1 MMATAVQ
8 ENGMRPLTN
17 GSFNHV
23 EKVEPVDNLE
33 NGETINETET
43 PNNSPPSMPVE
54 ESDAPREIDI
64 VIRNVVCS
72 FSVRC
77 HLNLREIA
85 LRGANVEY
93 KREHGMITMKLRN
106 PSTTASIWSSGKI
119 SCTGAESESDAK
131 KAARKIARCLAKLG
145 FNVRFSN
152 FRVVNVLGT
161 CLMPWDIRINLF
173 SMAHREHADYE
184 PELHPGVT
192 YKLTEPK
199 ATLKIFSTGNV
210 TITGT
215 SSVALVANAVEK
227 IFPLV
232 QEFRKPRTQE
242 ELAARRRRGIKR
254 ARSTFIED
262 KDPIEESIA
271 TDIEE
276 DEEMAL
282 ESDGDWD

>member
-23 EKVEPVDNLE
+23 EKQVDNLQ
-33 NGETINETET
+33 NGGTINETET
-43 PNNSPPSMPVE
+43 PNSSPPGMPVD

-119 SCTGAESESDAK
+119 SCTGAESEADAK
-131 KAARKIARCLAKLG
+131 KAARRIARCLAKLG

-161 CLMPWDIRINLF
+161 CLMPWDIRITPF
-173 SMAHREHADYE
+173 SAAHRDHADYE

-192 YKLTEPK
+192 YKLTDPK

-210 TITGT
+210 TITA
-215 SSVALVANAVEK
+215 SSVALVASAVEK

-242 ELAARRRRGIKR
+242 ELAARKRKGIKR
-254 ARSTFIED
+254 PRSTFIDDED
-262 KDPIEESIA
+262 PVEEPIVSE
-271 TDIEE
+271 IED

-282 ESDGDWD
+282 DSDGDWD